1 MDKERAALPIDD
13 VIMSEQECA
22 RLTGARASDS
32 DQQARARRGTAF
44 FQVTNVIVRYSK
56 TRVLE
61 WLESRTVEGV
71 KVRNIGE
78 SEG

>member
-22 RLTGARASDS
+22 RLLGLAHQTLINKRK
-32 DQQARARRGTAF
+32 RGEGPPF

>member
-1 MDKERAALPIDD
+1 MDKERPALPIDD

-22 RLTGARASDS
+22 QLLGLAHQTLINKRKRGA
-32 DQQARARRGTAF
+32 GPPY
-44 FQVTNVIVRYSK
+44 FQVTNVIVRYSR

-71 KVRNIGE
+71 KVRKIEGSE
-78 SEG
+78 S